1 METALLHIVQ
11 GLKPN
16 RDGKGIWRDAKYIE
30 KTMAGLGTRHS
41 ALIYRALRAQWD
53 PRRMELEKEAYNSKY
68 KKTLEER
75 IRSDTSGQF
84 KAALVLLTNSL
95 EITGR
100 RSGQFDYC

>member
-1 METALLHIVQ
+1 V
-11 GLKPN
+11 
-16 RDGKGIWRDAKYIE
+16 
-30 KTMAGLGTRHS
+30 
-41 ALIYRALRAQWD
+41 
-53 PRRMELEKEAYNSKY
+53 KEAYNSKY